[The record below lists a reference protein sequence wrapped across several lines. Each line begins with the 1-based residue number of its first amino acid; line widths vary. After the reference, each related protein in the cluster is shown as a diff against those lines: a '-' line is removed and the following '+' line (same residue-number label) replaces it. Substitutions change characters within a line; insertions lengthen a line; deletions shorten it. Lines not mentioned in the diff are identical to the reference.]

1 MRVRP
6 LITCLMSEIET
17 FLCFLTTG
25 LILIII
31 ECTSGFYIRV
41 RVVIICFYIL
51 SGLDCSESFHIVIYM
66 TQVTCSYI
74 SIIHYLGLSI
84 YVHMLVSRLKSDGDC
99 YFYCTFNTITT

>member
-25 LILIII
+25 LIFAVLIII

-51 SGLDCSESFHIVIYM
+51 SGLDYSESFHMVIYM
-66 TQVTCSYI
+66 TQVTCSYVY
-74 SIIHYLGLSI
+74 IIHYLGLSPPGQSQSGI
-84 YVHMLVSRLKSDGDC
+84 KMTV
-99 YFYCTFNTITT
+99 